1 VRTDSPEV
9 ITASWGTAPA
19 QWSVL
24 VHGGAGDLPAE
35 RVERHVQGCR
45 QAALAAAEILRAGGS
60 ALDAVER
67 AVVVLEDDPS
77 FNAGTGACLNE
88 EGLIELDA
96 AIAEGTG
103 LRAGAVCALPP
114 FANPIAIARA
124 VLEDGRHVLYAAE
137 GAARFALER
146 GFARASSEAMT
157 TEHARARWVEAHA
170 ARAAATGAA
179 GAAGRTGT
187 GTPGGGTVGAVAR
200 DARGGVAAATSTG
213 GRIDKRVGRVGDSPV
228 LGAGTYADD
237 EAGACSATGA
247 GEAILRVGLTRGAA
261 DLLRAGVPPEEAARA
276 AIRSM
281 GARVGGT
288 GGIVVVDRAGRLGF
302 ARNTRTMTWAAA
314 AADVDLAAGA

>member
-1 VRTDSPEV
+1 M

-19 QWSVL
+19 EWSVL
-24 VHGGAGDLPAE
+24 VHGGAGDLPVD

-96 AIAEGTG
+96 AIVEGTG
-103 LRAGAVCALPP
+103 LRAGAVCAMPP

-137 GAARFALER
+137 GAARFAIER
-146 GFARASSEAMT
+146 GFARATSEAMT
-157 TEHARARWVEAHA
+157 TDHARARWVEVQA
-170 ARAAATGAA
+170 ARVAAA
-179 GAAGRTGT
+179 
-187 GTPGGGTVGAVAR
+187 GGGTVGAVAR
-200 DARGGVAAATSTG
+200 DARGAVAAATSTG

-228 LGAGTYADD
+228 IGAGTYADD

-261 DLLRAGVPPEEAARA
+261 DLMRAGVHPEEAARA

-288 GGIVVVDRAGRLGF
+288 GGLIVVDRAGRLGF

>member
-1 VRTDSPEV
+1 VKSDSPEM
-9 ITASWGTAPA
+9 ITASWGTASA
-19 QWSVL
+19 AWSVL
-24 VHGGAGDLPAE
+24 VHGGAGDIGAD

-45 QAALAAAEILRAGGS
+45 QAALAAAEVLRAGGS

-67 AVVVLEDDPS
+67 AAVVLEDDPV

-96 AIAEGTG
+96 AIVEGTG

-146 GFARASSEAMT
+146 GFARATSDAMT
-157 TEHARARWVEAHA
+157 TEFARARWVQVHA
-170 ARAAATGAA
+170 AQAT
-179 GAAGRTGT
+179 
-187 GTPGGGTVGAVAR
+187 GGGTVGAVAR
-200 DARGGVAAATSTG
+200 DVRGGVAAATSTG
-213 GRIDKRVGRVGDSPV
+213 GRVDKRVGRVGDSPV

-237 EAGACSATGA
+237 EAGACSATGN

-261 DLLRAGVPPEEAARA
+261 DLLRAGVHPEEAARA
-276 AIRSM
+276 AIRAM

-288 GGIVVVDRAGRLGF
+288 GGVIVVDRTGRLGF
-302 ARNTRTMTWAAA
+302 ARNTRSMTWAAA
-314 AADVDLAAGA
+314 AADMDLAAGA